1 MKKCISLILALLLT
15 ASLLIGVSAEG
26 ISLNPVKADYKAQ
39 SLKFTEGGAYFNNG
53 DYFGFRDVDLTG
65 IKSVT
70 IKASCVMPYGS
81 NGEAVAIKRGGK
93 QGELLG
99 YVVINDEEKESFT
112 ADIKETTGKADLYFC
127 ATYAKDNYI
136 VIKDILL
143 NTFSDTTEKIKPVP
157 DSSIVDNFS
166 DTWAATDA
174 MGRRVAD
181 YSEAGG
187 VKEGDHFVGIMYW
200 DWHTNPSGNPVVIS
214 KVIKENP
221 DSQYN
226 YSHPSWA
233 NTICYWDEPLLGFY
247 QSYDYFVYRRHA
259 QWLANAGVD
268 VIFYDYTNLD
278 MTYVKAQR
286 MMMKAFHDAREDGI
300 NAPKISAYLFNPKEE
315 VKTIKA
321 LWFNLI
327 NDPSYKDLVFYWE
340 GKPLIC
346 GCGYEEVEQYVDKA
360 NTEEVRLLAEIFAN
374 VNFRRNGSREE
385 GQDLS
390 KETPQWNWLENYP
403 LHHWGKKRD
412 DGRVEAMVVGASIN
426 HSYVYGYS
434 GVGLASDPYTKGRG
448 YSEAFGEDYTVNNA
462 RSATFFREQAAQAL
476 DTDPA
481 FIYVDGWNEYTAIRN
496 RDYNGFVNSFV
507 DTYDDENSRDFEP
520 SKGILGDDYYNLLVD
535 FIRKYKG
542 VRPAPVA
549 GADKTIDLAGGT
561 AQWESVTPSFINDK
575 SDYERNEKSHGS
587 GEYTYI
593 SKPVNVMTKAKVSK
607 DSEHLY
613 FYVETLSSINENT
626 DEFMHLY
633 INSDRNYA
641 TGWEGYDYA
650 FGRSKGVLEKWE
662 NGAWIKLSDAEY
674 TVSGNALQA
683 KIKRS
688 DLSLT
693 GTVDMEFKWVD
704 SAGEI
709 KSGNLLDLY
718 VYGNS
723 APMGRFNYVYTEIE
737 QKALDNET
745 RKALKDTVILK
756 PGNRKFIVDGGIQYV
771 YEPDIRVSAIEE
783 EGTLYVPA
791 DVLLEAMYGE
801 SKVEYDKGDNIV
813 RVKAFYLKDREI
825 TDYKFTYTTP
835 GSYEVKINGASSKLT
850 NPVKIKGGVVWL
862 PVTYFADCFG
872 YTLSVNEGYF
882 VLSRFGEA
890 NETAVNTAIGYLD

>member
-1 MKKCISLILALLLT
+1 MKKCICFMLVLVMLSGVIFT
-15 ASLLIGVSAEG
+15 ANAEG
-26 ISLNPVKADYKAQ
+26 KVLNPTSADYKAE
-39 SLKFTEGGAYFNNG
+39 SLKFSSTGAYFNQG
-53 DYFGFRDVDLTG
+53 DFFGFKNVDLTG

-70 IKASCVMPYGS
+70 IEADCILAYGS
-81 NGEAVAIKRGGK
+81 NGEAVAIKKGGK

-99 YVVINDEEKESFT
+99 YVVINDDEAKLFT
-112 ADIKETTGKADLYFC
+112 ADIKETKGIADLYFC

-136 VIKDILL
+136 TIKKITL
-143 NTFSDTTEKIKPVP
+143 NTFSDNTVRVSPVP
-157 DSSIVDNFS
+157 DSAIVDNFS
-166 DTWAATDA
+166 DTWAATDSL
-174 MGRRVAD
+174 GRRVAD
-181 YSEAGG
+181 YSETGG
-187 VKEGDHFVGIMYW
+187 VKEGDRFVGIMYW
-200 DWHTNPSGNPVVIS
+200 DWHTNPSGTPVVIS

-226 YSHPSWA
+226 YSHPAWA

-278 MTYVKAQR
+278 MTYIKAQR

-346 GCGYEEVEQYVDKA
+346 GCGYEEVEQYVNKSDS
-360 NTEEVRLLAEIFAN
+360 EEVRLLAEIFAN
-374 VNFRRNGSREE
+374 VNFRRNGSREH

-390 KETPQWNWLENYP
+390 KATPQWNWLENYP

-448 YSEAFGEDYTVNNA
+448 YSEAFGEDYTLNNA

-496 RDYNGFVNSFV
+496 RVYNGFVNSFV

-520 SKGILGDDYYNLLVD
+520 SKGVLGDDYYNLLVD
-535 FIRKYKG
+535 FCRKYKG
-542 VRPAPVA
+542 VRPAPLA
-549 GADKTIDLAGGT
+549 SADKTIDLAGELS
-561 AQWESVTPSFINDK
+561 QWESVIPLFINDR
-575 SDYERNEKSHGS
+575 SDYERNAKSQGS

-593 SKPVNVMTKAKVSK
+593 SKPVNVMMESKVSK
-607 DSEHLY
+607 DSEYLY
-613 FYVETLSSINENT
+613 FYVETLADIIENT
-626 DEFMHLY
+626 EEFMHLY

-756 PGNRKFIVDGGIQYV
+756 PGSRKFIVDGGIQYV
-771 YEPDIRVSAIEE
+771 YEPDIRIAPIEE
-783 EGTLYVPA
+783 NGTLYVPS

-801 SKVEYDKGDNIV
+801 SKVEYDAIENIV

-825 TDYKFTYTTP
+825 KDYKFTYTTP
-835 GSYEVKINGASSKLT
+835 GSFEVKINGAPAKLT
-850 NPVKIKGGVVWL
+850 SPVKITEGRVWL

-872 YTLSVNEGYF
+872 YTVSVKDGYY
-882 VLSRFGEA
+882 VLSRFGNA
-890 NETAVNTAIGYLD
+890 NEAAVNNAIGYLK